1 MSGYENT
8 DPMVI
13 AKQAE
18 RDLNSQGAKQ
28 GTERV
33 DTTSRGANGAS
44 DSSMSTLEGTFRS
57 PQNTSKLTRP
67 SSQPSSPA
75 STSPL
80 SRSSPAPK

>member
-44 DSSMSTLEGTFRS
+44 DSSTLT
-57 PQNTSKLTRP
+57 
-67 SSQPSSPA
+67 
-75 STSPL
+75 
-80 SRSSPAPK
+80 